1 MDHIR
6 EEISNLCP
14 VKVGDIYHVYYKD
27 TDEYSY
33 FVYEVTKVS
42 YDIAKNAFGDI
53 YSEWRA
59 VLSIYVGMIGSVRCI
74 WLPGCIETMDCVV
87 TSSGELYFDED
98 YVIRSRDSIYKL
110 ESYLYKTFLEIRRNI
125 SSFNRVYKSFCY
137 GGHNYTLDI
146 SKTDTKTTAVRV
158 RVFRDL
164 CPIIVEDFFLAD
176 YTAYRIYLK
185 ILKCDFLRGD
195 EE

>member
-6 EEISNLCP
+6 EEIANLCP
-14 VKVGDIYHVYYKD
+14 VKIGDIYHVYDKD
-27 TDEYSY
+27 TDEYHYSA
-33 FVYEVTKVS
+33 YEVTKVS

-59 VLSIYVGMIGSVRCI
+59 VLSIYVGKIGSERYI
-74 WLPGCIETMDCVV
+74 WLPGCMETVDCVV

-98 YVIRSRDSIYKL
+98 YVIRSRDSMFKL
-110 ESYLYKTFLEIRRNI
+110 ESYLYKTILDIRKNI

-146 SKTDTKTTAVRV
+146 SKKDDKTISVTVR
-158 RVFRDL
+158 RDFW
-164 CPIIVEDFFLAD
+164 PIINEDFFLAD

-185 ILKCDFLRGD
+185 IIRCDILRGD